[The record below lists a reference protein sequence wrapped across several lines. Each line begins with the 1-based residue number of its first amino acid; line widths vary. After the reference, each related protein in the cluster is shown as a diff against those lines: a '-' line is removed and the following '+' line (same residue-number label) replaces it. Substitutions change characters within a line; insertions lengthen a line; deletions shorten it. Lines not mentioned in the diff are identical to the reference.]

1 MRSQPLPRPRLGEVW
16 SVTFDPVRGHEQGGV
31 RPGLVISNDRFN
43 RTPHTFCILVPLT
56 RTDRGIPSHIP
67 VHPPEGGVRDVS
79 FVLCEQAKSLSVSR
93 LHRRLGTV
101 DPSTAERVQA
111 MVGLFIDR

>member
-1 MRSQPLPRPRLGEVW
+1 MRSLPRPRLGEVW

-31 RPGLVISNDRFN
+31 RPGLVISNDFFN

-56 RTDRGIPSHIP
+56 RTDRGIPSHVP
-67 VHPPEGGVRDVS
+67 VRPPEGGLRDVS
-79 FVLCEQAKSLSVSR
+79 FVLCEQVKSLSVSR

-101 DPSTAERVQA
+101 DQSTVERVQA

>member
-1 MRSQPLPRPRLGEVW
+1 M
-16 SVTFDPVRGHEQGGV
+16 

-56 RTDRGIPSHIP
+56 RTDPGIPSHVP
-67 VHPPEGGVRDVS
+67 VPPPEGGLRAPS
-79 FVLCEQAKSLSVSR
+79 FALCEQVKSLSVSR

-101 DPSTAERVQA
+101 ERSTVERVQA
-111 MVGLFIDR
+111 VVGLFIDR

>member
-1 MRSQPLPRPRLGEVW
+1 MRSLPRPRLGEVW
-16 SVTFDPVRGHEQGGV
+16 SVTFDPVRGDEQGGM

-67 VHPPEGGVRDVS
+67 IQPPEGGLRDVS
-79 FVLCEQAKSLSVSR
+79 FVLCEQVKSLSVSR

-101 DPSTAERVQA
+101 EQSTVERVQA
-111 MVGLFIDR
+111 MAGLFINR

>member
-1 MRSQPLPRPRLGEVW
+1 MRSLPRPSLGEVW

-43 RTPHTFCILVPLT
+43 RTPHTFCLLVPLT

-67 VHPPEGGVRDVS
+67 IQPPEGGLRDVS
-79 FVLCEQAKSLSVSR
+79 FVLCEQVKSLSVSR

-101 DPSTAERVQA
+101 DQSTVERVQA
-111 MVGLFIDR
+111 MVGAFIDR

>member
-1 MRSQPLPRPRLGEVW
+1 MSSQPRPRLGEVW
-16 SVTFDPVRGHEQGGV
+16 SVAFDPIRGHEQGGV

-56 RTDRGIPSHIP
+56 RTDRGIPSHVPI
-67 VHPPEGGVRDVS
+67 HPPEGGLRDAS
-79 FVLCEQAKSLSVSR
+79 FVLCEQVKALSVSR

-101 DPSTAERVQA
+101 DPSTVERIQA

>member
-1 MRSQPLPRPRLGEVW
+1 MRSLPRPRLGEVW

-31 RPGLVISNDRFN
+31 RPGLVVSNDRFN
-43 RTPHTFCILVPLT
+43 RTPHTLCLLVPLT
-56 RTDRGIPSHIP
+56 RTDRGIPSHVPIY
-67 VHPPEGGVRDVS
+67 PPEGGVRDVS
-79 FVLCEQAKSLSVSR
+79 FALCEHATSPSVGR

-101 DPSTAERVQA
+101 ERSSVELRA